1 MLEEQTLE
9 DLMEEASSTII
20 YLIQFM
26 SDYELGTLRWMVS
39 AKEFFR
45 DEADRDILE
54 THSEENT
61 NVMEQMII
69 VFLRPNSSSLHA
81 FRYI

>member
-9 DLMEEASSTII
+9 DLMEEALETSNTII

-26 SDYELGTLRWMVS
+26 SDYEVGTFRCMVS
-39 AKEFFR
+39 AKEFLSK

-61 NVMEQMII
+61 NVME
-69 VFLRPNSSSLHA
+69 
-81 FRYI
+81 